1 MPIRSAIACAFFVPK
16 LRDHFPAFH
25 SNLFFFKEK
34 KQRISS
40 AIRAKNNRM
49 KTILF
54 IIQKE
59 FKQIFR
65 DKSMLQLIFILPI
78 LQLLILSNAATF
90 DVKNISITFVDNDQ
104 SRDSRDLINAFKA
117 SSYFKVTEPFYSEK
131 EAVEEM
137 QKGKTDIIVTIP
149 IHFNRYLRK
158 EQKASVSVS
167 INAIDAATAGVENVY
182 VTQILNT
189 YNQNIQMQS
198 KYFSENKEVTQNIM
212 VIPSFWYNNTLNYK
226 TFMVPGILVLLVTML
241 TLFLSSMN
249 IVREKELGTL
259 EQINVTPI
267 KKYQF
272 IIGKLFPFWILGLVI
287 LTVGLLIAKLV
298 FNVPMLGSIFL
309 VYGFTS
315 VYLLL
320 ILGFGLYIS
329 NHTETQQQAMFIA
342 WFFMVIFILMS
353 GLFTPIESMP
363 KWAQNLTLLNPIRY
377 FVEFIRMVL
386 LKGSGISEVLPNLLI
401 VSGFAVFVN
410 GMAVWSYKKSN

>member
-1 MPIRSAIACAFFVPK
+1 MR
-16 LRDHFPAFH
+16 
-25 SNLFFFKEK
+25 
-34 KQRISS
+34 
-40 AIRAKNNRM
+40 
-49 KTILF
+49 TILF

-65 DKSMLQLIFILPI
+65 DKSMLRLIFILPI

-90 DVKNISITFVDNDQ
+90 DVKNIRISFIDSDNSIS
-104 SRDSRDLINAFKA
+104 SRVLKDKFNAN
-117 SSYFKVTEPFYSEK
+117 SYFSVTK
-131 EAVEEM
+131 ELTNPKEGLDFL
-137 QKGKTDIIVTIP
+137 QKGSTDIVIEIP
-149 IHFNRYLRK
+149 NQFEKMLQNEK
-158 EQKASVSVS
+158 KAELQIQ
-167 INAIDAATAGVENVY
+167 INAIDAATAGVQNVY
-182 VTQILNT
+182 VSQIVQQVNQDIAVKIYNT
-189 YNQNIQMQS
+189 TENQIILS
-198 KYFSENKEVTQNIM
+198 RIET
-212 VIPSFWYNNTLNYK
+212 IPSFWYNNTLNYK

-241 TLFLSSMN
+241 TLFLSAMN

-272 IIGKLFPFWILGLVI
+272 IIGKLFPFWVLGLIILSVGLVI
-287 LTVGLLIAKLV
+287 SKVV
-298 FNVPMLGSIFL
+298 FNVPMLGSILL

-315 VYLLL
+315 IYLLL

-363 KWAQNLTLLNPIRY
+363 KWAQNITLLNPIRY

-386 LKGSGISEVLPNLLI
+386 LKGAGLKEVLPNLVVILI
-401 VSGFAVFVN
+401 FAILINASSDSWKLASFSGIYL
-410 GMAVWSYKKSN
+410 SIKII